1 MNLKKMA
8 MVEGSA
14 YREDRRAF
22 AGLDESSSEAQW
34 FLPAHQIPS
43 SQTEPSIGNYLPAQ
57 RSDQRIVSPDSTT
70 IINEKELKEQ
80 HNAPVIGIAN
90 ISIING

>member
-1 MNLKKMA
+1 MNLKKMTT
-8 MVEGSA
+8 VEGSA

-22 AGLDESSSEAQW
+22 AGLDESGSEAQW
-34 FLPAHQIPS
+34 FLPALQIPS

>member
-14 YREDRRAF
+14 YQEDRRAF
-22 AGLDESSSEAQW
+22 ASLDESGSEAQW
-34 FLPAHQIPS
+34 FLPALQIPS